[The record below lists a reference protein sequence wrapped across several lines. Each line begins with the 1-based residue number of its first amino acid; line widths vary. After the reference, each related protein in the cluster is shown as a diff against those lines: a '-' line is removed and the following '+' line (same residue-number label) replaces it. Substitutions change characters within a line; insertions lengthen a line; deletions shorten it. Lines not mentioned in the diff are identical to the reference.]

1 MFEPGDVVR
10 FHSANAGKEKFH
22 LCLGENS
29 GNLIY
34 LFLNINSKTGF
45 AGDCVL
51 EDGRIPGLPK
61 SKTGSSVVSF
71 SMVIRRSSEKL
82 KLLGAVKTGKID
94 KELVGELL
102 AFANSTRALADIDKP
117 LVVEALDAMLT

>member
-10 FHSANAGKEKFH
+10 FHSANAGKVKFH
-22 LCLGENS
+22 LCLGENT
-29 GNLIY
+29 GNVTY

-51 EDGRIPGLPK
+51 EDGKIPGLPK
-61 SKTGSSVVSF
+61 SKTGCTVVSF
-71 SMVIRRSSEKL
+71 SMVIRRNSEKL
-82 KLLGAVKTGKID
+82 SLLGAVKTGKID

-102 AFANSTRALADIDKP
+102 AFANTTKVLSDIDRP
-117 LVVEALDAMLT
+117 LVLDSLEAMLS